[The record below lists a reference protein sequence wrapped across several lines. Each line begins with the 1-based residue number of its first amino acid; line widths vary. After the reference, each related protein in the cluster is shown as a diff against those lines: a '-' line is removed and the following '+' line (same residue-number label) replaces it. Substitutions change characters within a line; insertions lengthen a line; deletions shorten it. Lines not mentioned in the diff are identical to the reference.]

1 MTGKV
6 DKNISYISSLNQTA
20 NEISAT
26 VKKQS
31 SYIDTIEDDIASLK
45 ISYNNISSTVTQNI
59 NSINSLTGQVTT
71 NTTNISKIE
80 QTAKSISST
89 VKNQKEE
96 IDTLTGKVN
105 TNTTNISKIE
115 QTAKSISSTVSNNTT
130 SISNINNSLKGL
142 SGQVITNTNNIS
154 NITQTATEIKST
166 VKSQKEEIDTLT
178 GQVNTNTSHISEISQ
193 RADSIEFKV
202 DQTSIKLAEGI
213 ELNGDTVV
221 NGSVTIND
229 KNTGFILNG
238 DTGTTQITADS
249 IGDYSDFYNKAN
261 TVKMT
266 NGSSVSFSRSIIN
279 SQEQFSFSFTKSL
292 GKVNSG
298 KNVKIK
304 TSSINF
310 MKPNSGTV
318 LSGSL
323 TTYKVEIL
331 EGSTVKVTKSSTS
344 STSMNIN
351 TSFTSSGGELK
362 IRYTIVASF
371 SKSYWDTSSS
381 SGPIEM
387 PSAQCNYT
395 LNWEYAN
402 DCFQM
407 IGYDGH
413 AINFGNG
420 CVDYFGPQMSIIKY
434 GNYAI
439 KLSNSGLQRYVT
451 SNVSYNS
458 KSHVHGSSTYT
469 DTITSAYVTDWCP
482 INGYAIRKTSK
493 LTTNTT
499 KNIYIDIMDDVI
511 EIDNTAGMV
520 NVFLGSPTYFTGK
533 RIVIKKIANGGD
545 MDVYAGYSTSQ
556 TSYRLLRGDTLD
568 TYYSR
573 TNCEAYTRAYF
584 SDGTIWIEEWLGS

>member
-1 MTGKV
+1 MSNNTTSIT
-6 DKNISYISSLNQTA
+6 NLN
-20 NEISAT
+20 
-26 VKKQS
+26 
-31 SYIDTIEDDIASLK
+31 
-45 ISYNNISSTVTQNI
+45 
-59 NSINSLTGQVTT
+59 NSFKGLSEQVTT
-71 NTTNISKIE
+71 NTTNIS
-80 QTAKSISST
+80 
-89 VKNQKEE
+89 
-96 IDTLTGKVN
+96 
-105 TNTTNISKIE
+105 
-115 QTAKSISSTVSNNTT
+115 
-130 SISNINNSLKGL
+130 
-142 SGQVITNTNNIS
+142 
-154 NITQTATEIKST
+154 NITQTANEIKST
-166 VKSQKEEIDTLT
+166 VSTNTTSINNLT

-193 RADSIEFKV
+193 RADAIEFKV

-229 KNTGFILNG
+229 NDTGFILKGN
-238 DTGTTQITADS
+238 TGTTQITADS
-249 IGDYSDFYNKAN
+249 IGAYNDFYNKAN

-266 NGSSVSFSRSIIN
+266 SGSSVSFSGSTIN
-279 SQEQFSFSFTKSL
+279 SQERFNFSFTRSL

-298 KNVKIK
+298 KNVNIK

-344 STSMNIN
+344 STSININ

-362 IRYTIVASF
+362 VRYTIVASF
-371 SKSYWDTSSS
+371 PKSYWNTSSS

-387 PSAQCNYT
+387 PSAKCNYV
-395 LNWEYAN
+395 LYWEYAN

-451 SNVSYNS
+451 SNLSYSN

-469 DTITSAYVTDWCP
+469 DTIQSAYVTDWCP
-482 INGYAIRKTSK
+482 INGYAIRKTS
-493 LTTNTT
+493 TITRGGT
-499 KNIYIDIMDDVI
+499 IYIDIMDDVI
-511 EIDNTAGMV
+511 EINNTGGTV

-533 RIVIKKIANGGD
+533 RIVIKKIASGGD

-556 TSYRLLRGDTLD
+556 TSYKLIPGDNVG

-573 TNCEAYTRAYF
+573 TNAEAHTRAYF
-584 SDGTIWIEEWLGS
+584 SDGTVWIEEWLGS

>member
-1 MTGKV
+1 M
-6 DKNISYISSLNQTA
+6 S
-20 NEISAT
+20 
-26 VKKQS
+26 
-31 SYIDTIEDDIASLK
+31 
-45 ISYNNISSTVTQNI
+45 
-59 NSINSLTGQVTT
+59 GQVT
-71 NTTNISKIE
+71 
-80 QTAKSISST
+80 
-89 VKNQKEE
+89 
-96 IDTLTGKVN
+96 

-142 SGQVITNTNNIS
+142 SGQVTTNTTNISKIEQTAKSISSTVSNNTTSITNLNNSFKGLANQVTTNTSNIS
-154 NITQTATEIKST
+154 TISQTATEIKST
-166 VKSQKEEIDTLT
+166 VKSQKEEINTLT
-178 GQVNTNTSHISEISQ
+178 GKVNTNTSHISEISQ
-193 RADSIEFKV
+193 TAYAINLKV
-202 DQTSIKLAEGI
+202 NDVSIKLAEGI

-229 KNTGFILNG
+229 KDTGFILNG

-266 NGSSVSFSRSIIN
+266 NGSSVSFSRSTIN
-279 SQEQFSFSFTKSL
+279 SQEQFSFSFTRSL

-304 TSSINF
+304 TSSISF

-331 EGSTVKVTKSSTS
+331 EGSTVKVNKSSTS

-362 IRYTIVASF
+362 LRYTIVAGF
-371 SKSYWDTSSS
+371 SKSYWDTSST

-387 PSAQCNYT
+387 PSAQCNYS
-395 LNWEYAN
+395 LSWEYAN

-451 SNVSYNS
+451 SNLSYSN

-469 DTITSAYVTDWCP
+469 DTISSAYVTEWCP

-493 LTTNTT
+493 IRTNIT
-499 KNIYIDIMDDVI
+499 KNVYIDIMDDVI
-511 EIDNTAGMV
+511 EIDNTDGRV

-533 RIVIKKIANGGD
+533 RIVIKKIASGGD

-556 TSYRLLRGDTLD
+556 TSYKLIPGDSTD

-573 TNCEAYTRAYF
+573 TNVEAHTRAYY
-584 SDGTIWIEEWLGS
+584 SDGTYWIEEWLGS

>member
-1 MTGKV
+1 M
-6 DKNISYISSLNQTA
+6 S
-20 NEISAT
+20 
-26 VKKQS
+26 
-31 SYIDTIEDDIASLK
+31 
-45 ISYNNISSTVTQNI
+45 
-59 NSINSLTGQVTT
+59 GQVTT
-71 NTTNISKIE
+71 NTNNISKIE

-89 VKNQKEE
+89 V
-96 IDTLTGKVN
+96 T
-105 TNTTNISKIE
+105 
-115 QTAKSISSTVSNNTT
+115 NNTT

-178 GQVNTNTSHISEISQ
+178 GKVNTNTSSISTISQ
-193 RADSIEFKV
+193 RADAIELKV
-202 DQTSIKLAEGI
+202 NETSIKLAEGI

-229 KNTGFILNG
+229 NDTGFILNG

-249 IGDYSDFYNKAN
+249 IGAYNDFYNKAN

-266 NGSSVSFSRSIIN
+266 NGSSVSFSRNPVSG
-279 SQEQFSFSFTKSL
+279 QEKFNFSFTKSL

-304 TSSINF
+304 TSSISF
-310 MKPNSGTV
+310 MKPNSGTI

-323 TTYKVEIL
+323 STYKVEIL

-387 PSAQCNYT
+387 PSAKCNYV
-395 LNWEYAN
+395 LYWEYAN

-451 SNVSYNS
+451 SNLSYSN

-469 DTITSAYVTDWCP
+469 DTISSAYVTDWCP

-493 LTTNTT
+493 ITTNIT
-499 KNIYIDIMDDVI
+499 KNVYIDIMDDVI

-533 RIVIKKIANGGD
+533 RIVIKKISSGGD

-556 TSYRLLRGDTLD
+556 TSYRLLRGDDLG

>member
-1 MTGKV
+1 M
-6 DKNISYISSLNQTA
+6 
-20 NEISAT
+20 
-26 VKKQS
+26 
-31 SYIDTIEDDIASLK
+31 
-45 ISYNNISSTVTQNI
+45 
-59 NSINSLTGQVTT
+59 
-71 NTTNISKIE
+71 
-80 QTAKSISST
+80 
-89 VKNQKEE
+89 
-96 IDTLTGKVN
+96 
-105 TNTTNISKIE
+105 
-115 QTAKSISSTVSNNTT
+115 
-130 SISNINNSLKGL
+130 
-142 SGQVITNTNNIS
+142 
-154 NITQTATEIKST
+154 
-166 VKSQKEEIDTLT
+166 
-178 GQVNTNTSHISEISQ
+178 
-193 RADSIEFKV
+193 
-202 DQTSIKLAEGI
+202 
-213 ELNGDTVV
+213 NGDTVV

-229 KNTGFILNG
+229 NDTGFILNG

-249 IGDYSDFYNKAN
+249 IGAYGDFYNKAN

-266 NGSSVSFSRSIIN
+266 NGSSVSFSRSPIN
-279 SQEQFSFSFTKSL
+279 SQEQFRFSFTKSL

-298 KNVKIK
+298 KNVNIK

-323 TTYKVEIL
+323 STYKVEIL

-371 SKSYWDTSSS
+371 SSSNWDTSSS

-395 LNWEYAN
+395 LRWEYAN

-439 KLSNSGLQRYVT
+439 KLSTSGLQRYVT
-451 SNVSYNS
+451 SNLSYSN

-469 DTITSAYVTDWCP
+469 DTVSSAYVTDWCP
-482 INGYAIRKTSK
+482 INGYAIRKTSRI
-493 LTTNTT
+493 TTNYT
-499 KNIYIDIMDDVI
+499 KNVYIDIMDDVI

-520 NVFLGSPTYFTGK
+520 NVFLGSPSYFTGK
-533 RIVIKKIANGGD
+533 RIVIKKISRGGD

-573 TNCEAYTRAYF
+573 TNCEEYTRAYF
-584 SDGTIWIEEWLGS
+584 SDGTVWIEEWLGS

>member
-1 MTGKV
+1 M
-6 DKNISYISSLNQTA
+6 
-20 NEISAT
+20 
-26 VKKQS
+26 
-31 SYIDTIEDDIASLK
+31 
-45 ISYNNISSTVTQNI
+45 
-59 NSINSLTGQVTT
+59 
-71 NTTNISKIE
+71 
-80 QTAKSISST
+80 
-89 VKNQKEE
+89 
-96 IDTLTGKVN
+96 
-105 TNTTNISKIE
+105 
-115 QTAKSISSTVSNNTT
+115 
-130 SISNINNSLKGL
+130 
-142 SGQVITNTNNIS
+142 
-154 NITQTATEIKST
+154 
-166 VKSQKEEIDTLT
+166 
-178 GQVNTNTSHISEISQ
+178 
-193 RADSIEFKV
+193 
-202 DQTSIKLAEGI
+202 AEGI

-229 KNTGFILNG
+229 NDTGFILKGN
-238 DTGTTQITADS
+238 TGTTQITADS
-249 IGDYSDFYNKAN
+249 IGAYNDFYNKAN

-266 NGSSVSFSRSIIN
+266 SGSSVSFSGSTIN
-279 SQEQFSFSFTKSL
+279 SQERFNFSFTRSL

-298 KNVKIK
+298 KNVNIK
-304 TSSINF
+304 TSSISF
-310 MKPNSGTV
+310 MKPNSGTI

-323 TTYKVEIL
+323 STYKVEIL
-331 EGSTVKVTKSSTS
+331 EDSTIKVTKSSTS

-387 PSAQCNYT
+387 PSAKCNYV
-395 LNWEYAN
+395 LYWEYAN

-451 SNVSYNS
+451 SNVSS
-458 KSHVHGSSTYT
+458 SRKSHTHGSSTYT
-469 DTITSAYVTDWCP
+469 DTIQSAYVTDWCP
-482 INGYAIRKTSK
+482 INGYAIRKTS
-493 LTTNTT
+493 TITSGGT
-499 KNIYIDIMDDVI
+499 IYIDIMDDVI
-511 EIDNTAGMV
+511 EINNTGGTV

-533 RIVIKKIANGGD
+533 RIVIKKIANGGG
-545 MDVYAGYSTSQ
+545 MSVYAGYSTSQ
-556 TSYRLLRGDTLD
+556 TSYRIIHGDSLG

-573 TNCEAYTRAYF
+573 TNAEAHTRAYF

>member
-1 MTGKV
+1 M
-6 DKNISYISSLNQTA
+6 
-20 NEISAT
+20 
-26 VKKQS
+26 
-31 SYIDTIEDDIASLK
+31 
-45 ISYNNISSTVTQNI
+45 
-59 NSINSLTGQVTT
+59 TGQVTT

-115 QTAKSISSTVSNNTT
+115 QTAKSISLTVSNNTT
-130 SISNINNSLKGL
+130 SISNINNSFKGL
-142 SGQVITNTNNIS
+142 SEQVITNTNNIS
-154 NITQTATEIKST
+154 AISQTATEIKST
-166 VKSQKEEIDTLT
+166 VSTQTNTINSLT

-229 KNTGFILNG
+229 KDTGFILKGN
-238 DTGTTQITADS
+238 TGTTQITADS
-249 IGDYSDFYNKAN
+249 IGAYNDFYNKAN

-266 NGSSVSFSRSIIN
+266 SGSSVSFSRNPVSG
-279 SQEQFSFSFTKSL
+279 QEKFNFSFTKSL

-298 KNVKIK
+298 KNVNIK
-304 TSSINF
+304 TSSISF
-310 MKPNSGTV
+310 MKPNSGTI
-318 LSGSL
+318 LRGSL
-323 TTYKVEIL
+323 STYKVEIL

-344 STSMNIN
+344 STSININ

-451 SNVSYNS
+451 SNLSYSN

-469 DTITSAYVTDWCP
+469 DTISSAYVTDWCP

-493 LTTNTT
+493 ITTNIT
-499 KNIYIDIMDDVI
+499 KNVYIDIMDDVI

-533 RIVIKKIANGGD
+533 RIVIKKISSGGD

>member
-1 MTGKV
+1 MLKNINSINSLTGKV
-6 DKNISYISSLNQTA
+6 ETNTSYISTLTQTA
-20 NEISAT
+20 DEISGT
-26 VKKQS
+26 VEKQS
-31 SYIDTIEDDIASLK
+31 SYIDTINGKVTQTQNDIASLK
-45 ISYNNISSTVTQNI
+45 ISYNNI
-59 NSINSLTGQVTT
+59 
-71 NTTNISKIE
+71 K
-80 QTAKSISST
+80 
-89 VKNQKEE
+89 
-96 IDTLTGKVN
+96 
-105 TNTTNISKIE
+105 
-115 QTAKSISSTVSNNTT
+115 STVSNNTT

-154 NITQTATEIKST
+154 AISQTATEIKST
-166 VKSQKEEIDTLT
+166 VSTQTNTINSLT

-229 KNTGFILNG
+229 NDTGFILNG

-266 NGSSVSFSRSIIN
+266 NGSSVSFSRNPVSG
-279 SQEQFSFSFTKSL
+279 QEKFNFSFTKSL

-310 MKPNSGTV
+310 MKPNSGTI

-323 TTYKVEIL
+323 STYKVEIL

-387 PSAQCNYT
+387 PSAKCNYV
-395 LNWEYAN
+395 LYWEYAN

-451 SNVSYNS
+451 SNLSYSN

-469 DTITSAYVTDWCP
+469 DTISSAYVTDWCP

-493 LTTNTT
+493 IKTNIT
-499 KNIYIDIMDDVI
+499 KNVYIDIMDDVI

-533 RIVIKKIANGGD
+533 RIVIKKISSGGD

-584 SDGTIWIEEWLGS
+584 SDGTVWIEEWLGS

>member
-6 DKNISYISSLNQTA
+6 DTNTTNISKIEQTAKNIT
-20 NEISAT
+20 
-26 VKKQS
+26 
-31 SYIDTIEDDIASLK
+31 
-45 ISYNNISSTVTQNI
+45 STVESHT

-71 NTTNISKIE
+71 NT
-80 QTAKSISST
+80 
-89 VKNQKEE
+89 
-96 IDTLTGKVN
+96 
-105 TNTTNISKIE
+105 
-115 QTAKSISSTVSNNTT
+115 
-130 SISNINNSLKGL
+130 
-142 SGQVITNTNNIS
+142 NNIS
-154 NITQTATEIKST
+154 TISQTATEIKST
-166 VKSQKEEIDTLT
+166 VSTQTNSINSLS
-178 GQVNTNTSHISEISQ
+178 GQVTTNTNSISTISQ
-193 RADSIEFKV
+193 RADAIELKV
-202 DQTSIKLAEGI
+202 NETSIKLAEGI

-229 KNTGFILNG
+229 KDTGFILKGN
-238 DTGTTQITADS
+238 TGTTQITADS
-249 IGDYSDFYNKAN
+249 IGAYNDFYNKAN

-266 NGSSVSFSRSIIN
+266 SGSSVSFSGSTVN
-279 SQEQFSFSFTKSL
+279 SQERFNFSFTKIL

-298 KNVKIK
+298 KNVNIK
-304 TSSINF
+304 TSSISF
-310 MKPNSGTV
+310 MKPNSGTI

-323 TTYKVEIL
+323 STYKVEIL

-371 SKSYWDTSSS
+371 PKSYWNTSSS
-381 SGPIEM
+381 GGPIEM
-387 PSAQCNYT
+387 PSAKCNYV
-395 LNWEYAN
+395 LYWEYAN

-451 SNVSYNS
+451 SNLSYSN
-458 KSHVHGSSTYT
+458 KSHAHGSSTYT
-469 DTITSAYVTDWCP
+469 DTISSAYVTDWCP
-482 INGYAIRKTSK
+482 INGYAIRKTS
-493 LTTNTT
+493 TITRGGT
-499 KNIYIDIMDDVI
+499 IYIDIMDDVI
-511 EIDNTAGMV
+511 EINNTGGTV

-533 RIVIKKIANGGD
+533 RIVIKKIASGGD

-556 TSYRLLRGDTLD
+556 TSYKLIPGDSTG
-568 TYYSR
+568 TYYNR
-573 TNCEAYTRAYF
+573 TNGEAHTRAYF

>member
-1 MTGKV
+1 M
-6 DKNISYISSLNQTA
+6 
-20 NEISAT
+20 
-26 VKKQS
+26 
-31 SYIDTIEDDIASLK
+31 
-45 ISYNNISSTVTQNI
+45 
-59 NSINSLTGQVTT
+59 TGQVTT
-71 NTTNISKIE
+71 NTN
-80 QTAKSISST
+80 SIST
-89 VKNQKEE
+89 
-96 IDTLTGKVN
+96 
-105 TNTTNISKIE
+105 
-115 QTAKSISSTVSNNTT
+115 
-130 SISNINNSLKGL
+130 
-142 SGQVITNTNNIS
+142 
-154 NITQTATEIKST
+154 
-166 VKSQKEEIDTLT
+166 
-178 GQVNTNTSHISEISQ
+178 ISQ
-193 RADSIEFKV
+193 RADAIEFKV
-202 DQTSIKLAEGI
+202 KETSIKLAEGI

-229 KNTGFILNG
+229 NDTGFILKGN
-238 DTGTTQITADS
+238 TGTTQITADS
-249 IGDYSDFYNKAN
+249 IGAYSDFYNKAN

-266 NGSSVSFSRSIIN
+266 NGSSVSFSGSSIN
-279 SQEQFSFSFTKSL
+279 SQERFNFSFTRSL

-298 KNVKIK
+298 KNVNIK

-323 TTYKVEIL
+323 STYKVEIL

-362 IRYTIVASF
+362 LRYTIVAGF
-371 SKSYWDTSSS
+371 PKSNWNTSSS

-395 LNWEYAN
+395 LRWEYAN

-439 KLSNSGLQRYVT
+439 KLSTSGLQRYVT
-451 SNVSYNS
+451 SNLSYSN

-469 DTITSAYVTDWCP
+469 DTISSAYVTDWCP
-482 INGYAIRKTSK
+482 INGYAIRKTSRI
-493 LTTNTT
+493 TTNIT
-499 KNIYIDIMDDVI
+499 KNVYIDIMDDVI
-511 EIDNTAGMV
+511 EIDNTSGMV
-520 NVFLGSPTYFTGK
+520 NVFLGSPSYFTGK
-533 RIVIKKIANGGD
+533 RIVIKKISSGGD

-556 TSYRLLRGDTLD
+556 TSYKLIPGDSTG
-568 TYYSR
+568 TYYNR
-573 TNCEAYTRAYF
+573 TNAEAHTRAYF
-584 SDGTIWIEEWLGS
+584 SDGTVWIEEWLGS